1 MTDDSRRRAAQ
12 VLAES
17 RSAMPMQEAQRLI
30 HERRNKLLGESAK
43 QRAENLPEL
52 DVSPAPLPNIVD
64 DPFAFGADFA
74 RRRAKALP
82 DPPKPKR
89 RPGRKP
95 KQIEAK
101 PELARFRVIDG
112 GGDNPNNA

>member
-1 MTDDSRRRAAQ
+1 MTDDSRHRAAQ

-17 RSAMPMQEAQRLI
+17 RSAMPMQEALALI
-30 HERRNKLLGESAK
+30 RERRTTLLGESAI
-43 QRAENLPEL
+43 RTGTSLPEPDL
-52 DVSPAPLPNIVD
+52 SPAPLPNIVD

-74 RRRAKALP
+74 KRRAKPLP
-82 DPPKPKR
+82 DPPKPKK

-95 KQIEAK
+95 KQIESK

-112 GGDNPNNA
+112 GGDNSNNV